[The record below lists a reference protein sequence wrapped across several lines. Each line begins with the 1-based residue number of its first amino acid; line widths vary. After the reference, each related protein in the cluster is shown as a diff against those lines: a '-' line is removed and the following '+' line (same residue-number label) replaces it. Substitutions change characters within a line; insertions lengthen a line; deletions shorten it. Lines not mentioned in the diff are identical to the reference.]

1 MRRLSGGQS
10 QWTKAFTRRFSPR
23 RNELECLI
31 RSEKLQS
38 TESHTGAM
46 ALKIAFPAISTLLSA
61 YQFRGRL
68 IDCVICVSAGLSPYS
83 LGKSLLPIHAH
94 LCAYAEAFCHVSRSA
109 FLSSIRDASTRAA
122 AIALC
127 ADSSHNQT
135 LCLPVCIAI
144 LEIDSRLFPGKPQ
157 LRCFPLPSGK
167 GAGLL
172 APR

>member
-1 MRRLSGGQS
+1 MRREFRQPDLPVGKVAAPVVVDYWPSSPPRTHASHSRNSDSGFDAIRDS
-10 QWTKAFTRRFSPR
+10 RIASSP
-23 RNELECLI
+23 ESEFL

-38 TESHTGAM
+38 TESHTGAT

-109 FLSSIRDASTRAA
+109 FLSSVRDASTRAA

-127 ADSSHNQT
+127 ADSYAQSNS
-135 LCLPVCIAI
+135 LSACLH
-144 LEIDSRLFPGKPQ
+144 RHT
-157 LRCFPLPSGK
+157 
-167 GAGLL
+167 
-172 APR
+172 

>member
-1 MRRLSGGQS
+1 MLRYHCERDSCSVDKAGGQ
-10 QWTKAFTRRFSPR
+10 KRSPDHFLPR
-23 RNELECLI
+23 GDELGRLI

-38 TESHTGAM
+38 TESHTGAT

-109 FLSSIRDASTRAA
+109 FLSSVRDASTRAA

-127 ADSSHNQT
+127 ADSYAQSNS
-135 LCLPVCIAI
+135 LSACLH
-144 LEIDSRLFPGKPQ
+144 RHT
-157 LRCFPLPSGK
+157 
-167 GAGLL
+167 
-172 APR
+172 

>member
-1 MRRLSGGQS
+1 MGKSECNHSVLIANETAIKWTNPVDKAPLRTFLPGGD
-10 QWTKAFTRRFSPR
+10 
-23 RNELECLI
+23 ELGRLI

-38 TESHTGAM
+38 TESHTGAT

-109 FLSSIRDASTRAA
+109 FLSSVRDASTRAA

-127 ADSSHNQT
+127 TDSYAHS
-135 LCLPVCIAI
+135 LSACLH
-144 LEIDSRLFPGKPQ
+144 RHT
-157 LRCFPLPSGK
+157 
-167 GAGLL
+167 
-172 APR
+172 